1 MTDQRQSVRKI
12 CKVKAL
18 VVMDGQP
25 PVLGRT
31 TDLGAQGISAT
42 VGRPMQA
49 GQLGQV
55 GFDLLVEGRT
65 VSLRVRTKVMYSI
78 LSGDEYKV
86 GFQFLHLD
94 LNTMTELAR
103 FLK

>member
-1 MTDQRQSVRKI
+1 MTDQRQSARKI
-12 CKVKAL
+12 FKVKAL

-25 PVLGRT
+25 PLLGRT
-31 TDLGAQGISAT
+31 TDLGAQGISVT

-49 GQLGQV
+49 GQLGQL

-65 VSLRVRTKVMYSI
+65 VPLRVRTRVMYSI

-86 GFQFLHLD
+86 GFQFMHLD

>member
-1 MTDQRQSVRKI
+1 MTDQRQSARKI
-12 CKVKAL
+12 VKVKAL

-25 PVLGRT
+25 PLLGRT
-31 TDLGAQGISAT
+31 TDLGAQGISVT

-49 GQLGQV
+49 GQLGQL
-55 GFDLLVEGRT
+55 GFDLLVDGRT
-65 VSLRVRTKVMYSI
+65 VPLRVRTKVMYSI
-78 LSGDEYKV
+78 FSGDEFKV
-86 GFQFLHLD
+86 GFQFLNLD

>member
-1 MTDQRQSVRKI
+1 VTDQRQSARKI
-12 CKVKAL
+12 YKVKAL

-25 PVLGRT
+25 PVLGCT
-31 TDLGAQGISAT
+31 TDLGPQGISVT

-55 GFDLLVEGRT
+55 GFDLLIEGRT
-65 VSLRVRTKVMYSI
+65 VALRVRTKVMYSI

-86 GFQFLHLD
+86 GLQFLHLD

>member
-1 MTDQRQSVRKI
+1 VTDQRQSARKI
-12 CKVKAL
+12 FKVKAL

-25 PVLGRT
+25 ALLGRT
-31 TDLGAQGISAT
+31 TDLGAQGVSVT
-42 VGRPMQA
+42 VARPMQA

-55 GFDLLVEGRT
+55 GFDLLIDGRT
-65 VSLRVRTKVMYSI
+65 VPIRVRTKVMYSI